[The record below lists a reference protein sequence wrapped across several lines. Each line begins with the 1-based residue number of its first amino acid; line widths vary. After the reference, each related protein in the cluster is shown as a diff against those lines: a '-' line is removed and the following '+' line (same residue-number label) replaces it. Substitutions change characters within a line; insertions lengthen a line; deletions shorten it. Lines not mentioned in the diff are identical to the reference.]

1 MNRRHGCERGNSD
14 SADTGH
20 QVCFFLF
27 FRPNLTNDF
36 RKTELQNKIVH
47 LTSRQNCV
55 AAFAQS
61 CGDGLAASSTAS
73 CALSNTA
80 SPTARSKRRP
90 SGQEK
95 TSCISIVHPRT
106 TGVQEKSREIAGRS
120 THSPEAPQRYSG
132 TSEKTRRCWGGPLWG
147 RVPHDSRSI
156 PVDVH
161 VAAVDVDILEYL

>member
-14 SADTGH
+14 SADTGR
-20 QVCFFLF
+20 QVSFFLF
-27 FRPNLTNDF
+27 FRPTPTNGF

-80 SPTARSKRRP
+80 SPTARSRRRP

-95 TSCISIVHPRT
+95 RAAYLSYTHEPPACKRSHVR
-106 TGVQEKSREIAGRS
+106 SREDQLTLRGAAAILRDFRKDAAMLGRS
-120 THSPEAPQRYSG
+120 SLGSRPSCLPIH
-132 TSEKTRRCWGGPLWG
+132 TSRCPRCRG
-147 RVPHDSRSI
+147 
-156 PVDVH
+156 
-161 VAAVDVDILEYL
+161 

>member
-1 MNRRHGCERGNSD
+1 MEKERESMNRRHGCERGNSD
-14 SADTGH
+14 SADTGR
-20 QVCFFLF
+20 QVCFFFF
-27 FRPNLTNDF
+27 FRLTLTNGF

-80 SPTARSKRRP
+80 SPTARSRRRP

-120 THSPEAPQRYSG
+120 THPP
-132 TSEKTRRCWGGPLWG
+132 RRSSDTPGLQKRRGDAGAVLFG
-147 RVPHDSRSI
+147 
-156 PVDVH
+156 
-161 VAAVDVDILEYL
+161 VASLMFADPYQ